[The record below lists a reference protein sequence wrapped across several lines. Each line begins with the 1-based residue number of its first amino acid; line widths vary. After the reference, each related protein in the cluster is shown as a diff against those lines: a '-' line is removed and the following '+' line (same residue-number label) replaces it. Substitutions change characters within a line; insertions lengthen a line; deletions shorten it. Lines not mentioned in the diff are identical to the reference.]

1 MSAGEAAAGRS
12 GIRVDVGGTGVAS
25 VETGVPV
32 LDRLLERLA
41 EAAGFDLVLEV
52 EPGEAEAEVTAAG
65 SALGEALAGPL
76 RAPGA
81 RGHGSAVMASSEAL
95 AQVVLEAADAP
106 LLVSN
111 VDLSQ
116 ARIGG
121 LGSDVARRFLE
132 RLAAGAVLTVH
143 VRLLNGTDTQHVL
156 EAMFKALGVAL
167 AQACESKGEPRGR

>member
-1 MSAGEAAAGRS
+1 MSTGETAGRS
-12 GIRVDVGGTGVAS
+12 GVRIDLGGTGVAN
-25 VETGVPV
+25 VETGIPV

-41 EAAGFDLVLEV
+41 ESGGFDLVLEV

-65 SALGEALAGPL
+65 RALGEALAGPL

-81 RGHGSAVMASSEAL
+81 RGFGSAFMASSEAL
-95 AQVVLEAADAP
+95 AQITLEAADAP
-106 LLVSN
+106 LVVSN

-121 LGSDVARRFLE
+121 LGTDVARRFLE
-132 RLAAGAVLTVH
+132 RLADAAVLTLH
-143 VRLLNGTDTQHVL
+143 VRLLNGKDTQHVL

-167 AQACESKGEPRGR
+167 TQACEIKGENRG